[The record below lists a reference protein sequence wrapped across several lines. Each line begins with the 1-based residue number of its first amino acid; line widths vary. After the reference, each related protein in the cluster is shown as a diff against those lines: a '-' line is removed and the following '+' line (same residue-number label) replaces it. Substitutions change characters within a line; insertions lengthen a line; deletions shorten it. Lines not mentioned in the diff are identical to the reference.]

1 VIPLTLPEIAAVVG
15 GRVHDDPDGVTVSAP
30 AFIDSRVAEKD
41 GLFVALSGE
50 RVDGHDYAGTAVGA
64 GAAAVLGSRPVG
76 VPAVV
81 VDDVMAAL
89 AALARHVVSRLP
101 DLTVVGLTG
110 SQGKTSTKDLLAQV
124 LARAG
129 RTVATYGS
137 FNNELGMPL
146 TALRADARTQ
156 YLVLEMGA
164 RGIGHIRE
172 LCALAPPTVGLVLNV
187 GKAHLGE
194 FGSQQAIAQ
203 AKGELVESVVEGGTA
218 VLNADDPL
226 VSAMASRTDQRVLTF
241 GESPHADVRLENV
254 TTDAMTRPS
263 FDLVTGGADG
273 GRSHVSL
280 QGLGEHQAGNAA
292 AAAAVAL
299 AVGMPLEVVARA
311 LGEAASLSRW
321 RMEVHERADGVTIL
335 NDAYNANPDSMRVA
349 LKSLAEIG
357 RGRPGARTVAVL
369 GEMRELGDA
378 AREEHDTV
386 GRLAVRLD
394 IHQLVV
400 VGDAARPIHLGA
412 CLEGS
417 WGGES
422 VFVDDNDQALAWLRE
437 HLDRG
442 DVVLLKAS
450 RAAALER
457 VAAALLEDSG
467 TGPRAV
473 EPVETT
479 DTPPRAVDT
488 TETTET
494 TETTD
499 TTNHQRDGEAGR

>member
-1 VIPLTLPEIAAVVG
+1 MIPLTLPEIAAVVG
-15 GRVHDDPDGVTVSAP
+15 GTVHDDPEGVTVSAP
-30 AFIDSRVAEKD
+30 AFIDSRVAERD

-81 VDDVMAAL
+81 VDDVTAAL
-89 AALARHVVSRLP
+89 AALARHVVAQLR

-129 RTVATYGS
+129 RTVATFGS
-137 FNNELGMPL
+137 FNNEIGMPL
-146 TALRADARTQ
+146 TALRADVRTQ
-156 YLVLEMGA
+156 FLVLEMGA

-172 LCALAPPTVGLVLNV
+172 LCELTPPTVGLVLNV

-194 FGSQQAIAQ
+194 FGSQEAIAQ

-226 VSAMASRTDQRVLTF
+226 VSAMASRTAQRVLTF
-241 GESPHADVRLENV
+241 GESAHADVRLENL

-263 FDLVTGGADG
+263 FDLVTADG
-273 GRSHVSL
+273 SRAHVSL

-299 AVGMPLEVVARA
+299 ALGMGLDEIATA
-311 LGEAASLSRW
+311 LGKAANLSRW
-321 RMEVHERADGVTIL
+321 RMEVHERADGVTVL

-369 GEMRELGDA
+369 GEMRELGAA

-422 VFVDDNDQALAWLRE
+422 VFVDDNDAALAWLRGN
-437 HLDRG
+437 LASG

-450 RAAALER
+450 RAAALEQ
-457 VAAALLEDSG
+457 VAAALLEDSAA
-467 TGPRAV
+467 RVV

-479 DTPPRAVDT
+479 DTHD
-488 TETTET
+488 
-494 TETTD
+494 
-499 TTNHQRDGEAGR
+499 HGEAGR